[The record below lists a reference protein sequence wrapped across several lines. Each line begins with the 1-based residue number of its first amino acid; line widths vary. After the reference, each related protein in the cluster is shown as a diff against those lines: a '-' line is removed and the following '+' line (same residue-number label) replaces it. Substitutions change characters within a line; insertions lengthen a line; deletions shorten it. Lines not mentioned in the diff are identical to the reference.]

1 MMTES
6 VSGIYRKKPNPCC
19 DSEDEFSNM
28 CIPKH
33 LNEKPCTNRA
43 VP

>member
-6 VSGIYRKKPNPCC
+6 VKPNPCC

-28 CIPKH
+28 CNMCIPKR
-33 LNEKPCTNRA
+33 LNEKPCMH
-43 VP
+43 